1 MSLANTPLSTRV
13 RVTGVRHRGSHSVRL
28 MEMGLL
34 EGAQVEILSRA
45 PLGDPLRVRLDGC
58 DLSLRCADAE
68 LIDVE
73 RG

>member
-1 MSLANTPLSTRV
+1 
-13 RVTGVRHRGSHSVRL
+13 

-45 PLGDPLRVRLDGC
+45 PLGDPLRVHLDGS
-58 DLSLRCADAE
+58 DLSPRCADAE